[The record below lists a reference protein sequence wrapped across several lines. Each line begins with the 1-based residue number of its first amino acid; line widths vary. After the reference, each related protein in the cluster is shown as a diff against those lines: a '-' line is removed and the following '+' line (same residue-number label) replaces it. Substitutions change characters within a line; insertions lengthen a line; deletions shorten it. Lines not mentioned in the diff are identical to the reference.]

1 MCGKIRVMKMNNE
14 NKIDCVTVFTAACFS
29 LLSGAVVCTA
39 PTELEEIKKRYDDML
54 KMLDPKTELVVA
66 EYSVVPEYAE
76 GKWPWATDYN
86 DFASYIR
93 NNITPGVP
101 EDDLPGLG
109 EITWAELQ
117 SNERIEEKYRLSR
130 VKSKVITQLR
140 LPF

>member
-1 MCGKIRVMKMNNE
+1 MNNE
-14 NKIDCVTVFTAACFS
+14 NKLDCVTLFTAAQFS
-29 LLSGAVVCTA
+29 ILSGSVVCTA

-54 KMLDPKTELVVA
+54 KMLDPKTKLVVA

-76 GKWPWATDYN
+76 DKWPWATDYN
-86 DFASYIR
+86 DFANYIR
-93 NNITPGVP
+93 NNITPVVP

-109 EITWAELQ
+109 EITWAELR

>member
-1 MCGKIRVMKMNNE
+1 MNNE
-14 NKIDCVTVFTAACFS
+14 NKLDCVTLFTAAQFS
-29 LLSGAVVCTA
+29 ILSGTVVCTA

-54 KMLDPKTELVVA
+54 KMLDPKTVLVVA

-76 GKWPWATDYN
+76 DKWPWATDYN
-86 DFASYIR
+86 DFANYIR